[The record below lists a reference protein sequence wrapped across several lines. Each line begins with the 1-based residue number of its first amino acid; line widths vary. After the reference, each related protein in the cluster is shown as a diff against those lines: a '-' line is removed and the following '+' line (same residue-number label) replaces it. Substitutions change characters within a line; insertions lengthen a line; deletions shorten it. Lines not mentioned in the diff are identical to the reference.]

1 MVMTSE
7 KTQVKER
14 RGRNSDAPYRGGTTR
29 SSDEIAVMAMERRGC
44 IIQLE
49 S

>member
-7 KTQVKER
+7 KTQAIEM
-14 RGRNSDAPYRGGTTR
+14 RGRNSDASYRGGTTR
-29 SSDEIAVMAMERRGC
+29 SSDEVYVMAIEQRGC